1 MTEISTKAQTRIL
14 EHQFHQQDVQ
24 ILRQQTQY
32 QGFFRLDKVFLR
44 HRLFAGGWTPEFSRE
59 LFIRDLAVGVLL
71 FDPWQDTV
79 ILLEQFR
86 IGALTDDISPWQF
99 ELVAGILEEGEQEAQ
114 VAHRETYEEAGCTLK
129 DLLPLYSY
137 WASPGG
143 NSERLSLYCGIVD
156 SQNAAGVYGLA
167 HENEDIRTH
176 VLPRTQV
183 LQALQQGEI
192 CNAMTLIALQWLALH
207 HQELRARYVAE
218 V

>member
-1 MTEISTKAQTRIL
+1 MTEIFTQPPRKLTPAFRQ
-14 EHQFHQQDVQ
+14 EDVQ
-24 ILRQQTQY
+24 ILRQETQY
-32 QGFFRLDKVFLR
+32 QGFFRLDKVYLR

-86 IGALTDDISPWQF
+86 IGALTDAISPWQF
-99 ELVAGILEEGEQEAQ
+99 ELVAGILEAGEEEAQ
-114 VAHRETYEEAGCTLK
+114 VAHRETYEEAACTLK

-156 SQNAAGVYGLA
+156 SQDAGGVYGLA
-167 HENEDIRTH
+167 HEHEDIRTH

-183 LQALQQGEI
+183 LEALAQGEI
-192 CNAMTLIALQWLALH
+192 GNAMTLIALQWLALH
-207 HQELRARYVAE
+207 HAEVRARYLKEA
-218 V
+218 